1 MELHYRKEVVASG
14 IYRRR
19 VDPWSEVDQQDRE
32 QATGF
37 NGMEAQRTTVIE
49 TLAEG

>member
-1 MELHYRKEVVASG
+1 MELHYRKEGVASG

-19 VDPWSEVDQQDRE
+19 VDPWSELDQQDRE

-37 NGMEAQRTTVIE
+37 NGTEAQRTTAIE
-49 TLAEG
+49 MSAEG